1 MGAPIFTKSTLIFAK
16 IQPVAGTPLDTVV
29 AADWMEVSDA
39 TLTPMESTEVEL
51 NLLSDQMGAK
61 MKFQTGFQAK
71 LSFSIDLAGSGTAGT
86 VPHWGVLEQIC
97 GKAQIITA
105 ATSVKFKPASSGFV
119 LGTLVCFIG
128 GNKHV
133 IRDARGTSKLEIAR
147 NGFLKRTYDITG
159 VYVDPTAVN
168 PPVVTKAPRVI
179 PPMLNPANVA
189 LSFHGLTDLCLH
201 SASLDDGNE
210 IKFLD
215 LLNCTEQ
222 VMITDRKV
230 SGSIEVIA
238 DLVSVK
244 NWFTSAKNGETGLMK
259 ITIGKTAGNIIE
271 IEAPKVQLL
280 KPDYGDV
287 DGLRSIKLG
296 LNVLPSLGDDDY
308 TVTIK

>member
-1 MGAPIFTKSTLIFAK
+1 
-16 IQPVAGTPLDTVV
+16 
-29 AADWMEVSDA
+29 
-39 TLTPMESTEVEL
+39 MESTEVEL
-51 NLLSDQMGAK
+51 NLLSNEMGAK

-71 LSFSIDLAGSGTAGT
+71 LSFSIGLAGSGVAGT
-86 VPHWGVLEQIC
+86 TPYWGVLERIC
-97 GKAQIITA
+97 GKAEIVTA
-105 ATSVKFKPASSGFV
+105 GASVKFKPVSSGFE
-119 LGTLVCFIG
+119 LGTFVCLVG
-128 GNKHV
+128 ANMHV

-147 NGFLKRTYDITG
+147 NGFLKRTYDISG
-159 VYVDPTAVN
+159 VYVDPTTT
-168 PPVVTKAPRVI
+168 TKPSFAKNPRVI

-189 LSFHGLTDLCLH
+189 LSFHALDNLCLH

-230 SGSIEVIA
+230 SGNIEVIA

-308 TVTIK
+308 TITVK